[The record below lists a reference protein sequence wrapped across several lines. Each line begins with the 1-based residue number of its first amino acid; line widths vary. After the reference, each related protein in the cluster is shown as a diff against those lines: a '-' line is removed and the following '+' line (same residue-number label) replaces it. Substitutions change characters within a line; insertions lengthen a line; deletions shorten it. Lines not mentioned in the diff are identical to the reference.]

1 MTYSKK
7 ASGQLRGEL
16 ASNDD
21 GGGELLVSGE
31 DLTKTS
37 VLLPG
42 QRGGT
47 LEHWKNM
54 GVFSYL
60 EALDFY

>member
-16 ASNDD
+16 ASTDD
-21 GGGELLVSGE
+21 GGGELPVSGE

-42 QRGGT
+42 QRRGDTRT
-47 LEHWKNM
+47 LEEY
-54 GVFSYL
+54 GSLQLFRSP
-60 EALDFY
+60 